1 MVINLNATSKW
12 LPKHKEYEFHISKS
26 KWRLL
31 NQNGGY
37 LNWASMLTQN
47 GCQNQI
53 RSHFSTPD
61 TLSK

>member
-12 LPKHKEYEFHISKS
+12 LPKHKEYEVHISKS

-37 LNWASMLTQN
+37 LKLAAMLT
-47 GCQNQI
+47 
-53 RSHFSTPD
+53 
-61 TLSK
+61 SKWLPKPNMKSF